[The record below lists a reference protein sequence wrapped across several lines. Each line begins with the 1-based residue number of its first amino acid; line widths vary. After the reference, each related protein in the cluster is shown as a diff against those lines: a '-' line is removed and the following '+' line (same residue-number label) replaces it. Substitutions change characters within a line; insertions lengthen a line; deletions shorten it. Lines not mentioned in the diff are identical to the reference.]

1 MGYYFCSSKNIDLDK
16 NLIAELPTE
25 DKKVWIKDDFFI
37 AESFLEIVAFDSGYT
52 IIKFKDEKIS
62 HRFKEYFQ
70 NEAID
75 LQKFNEKYF

>member
-1 MGYYFCSSKNIDLDK
+1 MDK
-16 NLIAELPTE
+16 GR
-25 DKKVWIKDDFFI
+25 FFI
-37 AESFLEIVAFDSGYT
+37 AESFLEIVALDSGYT